1 MDPLGFA
8 LENFDAVG
16 QWRSQD
22 AEAKTPIDSSGTLPD
37 GTKFSGP
44 VEFRTALLN
53 RKVDFVTNLT
63 QKLLTYGLG
72 RGIEYYDMPV
82 VRQLVNE
89 AGTKDYRWSA
99 LIIGVIKSQP
109 FQMRMAA
116 EPAGTR
122 VAAAQ

>member
-16 QWRSQD
+16 KWREID
-22 AEAKTPIDSSGTLPD
+22 AEAKDRIDSSGTLPD

-44 VEFRTALLN
+44 IEFRTALLN

-63 QKLLTYGLG
+63 EKLFVYGLG
-72 RGIEYYDMPV
+72 RGVEYFDMPT
-82 VRQLVNE
+82 VRQVVSDS
-89 AGTKDYRWSA
+89 ATKDYRWSS
-99 LIIGVIKSQP
+99 IILGIVQSKS
-109 FQMRMAA
+109 FQMRMPA

-122 VAAAQ
+122 AAAAQ